1 MEKCPEMHR
10 KNTMEQSSGTAFEYA
25 RKEIV
30 ILKLPHTF
38 KGVSVTHISNEGL
51 LNWLFG

>member
-1 MEKCPEMHR
+1 MHR

-38 KGVSVTHISNEGL
+38 KGVSCHIYQMKAY
-51 LNWLFG
+51 